1 MAATFALSATLKVV
15 PYWSDSRTATDIA
28 DTVTAL
34 HTLAIGDG
42 TTAGNANAYWKDQ
55 LSIAAGASATIDLRA
70 LSHKL
75 FGGTATLSFGAVKV
89 LMISNNS
96 TTGSV
101 VVGGS
106 PSNRWQAMATG
117 DVTIGQG
124 GVFYSASPAAGWSTS
139 ATSKA
144 ITITNSGSATCT
156 VDVYVA
162 GVKS

>member
-15 PYWSDSRTATDIA
+15 PYWSDARTATNIA

-55 LSIAAGASATIDLRA
+55 LSIAAGASVTIDLRA
-70 LSHKL
+70 LPHKL
-75 FGGTATLSFGAVKV
+75 FGGTATLSFAAVKV
-89 LMISNNS
+89 LMIANNS
-96 TTGSV
+96 TTGNV

-106 PSNRWQAMATG
+106 PANRWQAMTTG
-117 DVTIGQG
+117 DVVIGQG
-124 GVFYSASPAAGWSTS
+124 GVFYSAHPASGW
-139 ATSKA
+139 ATTATTKA
-144 ITITNSGSATCT
+144 ITITNSGSGVAL